1 MIKNIKKTENFID
14 LNKLKNY
21 ECFTEGANPV
31 EQRAKVLEEYSEWRE
46 AEEIDD
52 DIAEG
57 LDVITAMYNY
67 LTMIGLSKEDFDK
80 HIEKLE
86 RYKETKYKK

>member
-1 MIKNIKKTENFID
+1 
-14 LNKLKNY
+14 
-21 ECFTEGANPV
+21 NPV

-67 LTMIGLSKEDFDK
+67 LVMIGLSKKDFDK

>member
-1 MIKNIKKTENFID
+1 MTLELSIEAPTLNGKT
-14 LNKLKNY
+14 
-21 ECFTEGANPV
+21 
-31 EQRAKVLEEYSEWRE
+31 

-57 LDVITAMYNY
+57 LDLITAMYNY

>member
-1 MIKNIKKTENFID
+1 MNNID

-21 ECFTEGANPV
+21 ECFTENVDLMTQYG
-31 EQRAKVLEEYSEWRE
+31 KVK
-46 AEEIDD
+46 EEINEFYLEFMYRPNGER
-52 DIAEG
+52 IISEG